1 MPILSLSPK
10 DLSNFDKQLVQL
22 SSTKDKFE
30 LIREIYKRVSVNETE
45 LEKLEFAVNL
55 LQVQGNYDLQKEALR
70 KQHQKLK
77 DIRQTIDD
85 RILVV
90 EQKLYLGIPEDL
102 DEMER
107 LITEQE
113 AIVADQEK
121 LNDDELSLLESMS
134 QIDVAFGKQLA
145 EIDQSRS
152 NRDLP
157 LKAKLERQLLQLE
170 ETEKKIQLQSKLYSF
185 LPILI
190 IPIILDYLAYRLGLN
205 GTKQIIFSHYI
216 FLVSFLGIQI
226 FFADT
231 IIQKIGNYLANKQS
245 DVFLK
250 QISDEVNQLDKAKRQ
265 IETKHG
271 IKAEDIIAL
280 DMNY

>member
-1 MPILSLSPK
+1 MPILSLSLK
-10 DLSNFDKQLVQL
+10 DLPNYSKQLLQL
-22 SSTKDKFE
+22 SSTKEKFDTV
-30 LIREIYKRVSVNETE
+30 REIYQRISVNEAE
-45 LEKLEFAVNL
+45 LEKLEFAVSL
-55 LQVQGNYDLQKEALR
+55 LQVQGNYDLQKDSVK

-85 RILVV
+85 RILIV

-107 LITEQE
+107 LIVEQE

-152 NRDLP
+152 NRDVP
-157 LKAKLERQLLQLE
+157 LKAKLERYILTVE
-170 ETEKKIQLQSKLYSF
+170 ETEKRVLLQSKLFSF
-185 LPILI
+185 IPLLV
-190 IPIILDYLAYRLGLN
+190 IPIILDFLAYKMGIN
-205 GTKQIIFSHYI
+205 GAKPIIFSHYI
-216 FLVSFLGIQI
+216 FLISLVGIQI

-231 IIQKIGNYLANKQS
+231 IIQKTSSFLADKQIAL
-245 DVFLK
+245 FIK
-250 QISDEVNQLDKAKRQ
+250 QISDDLNNLEKSKRQ
-265 IETKHG
+265 IETKNN
-271 IKAEDIIAL
+271 IKTEDLIAL
-280 DMNY
+280 DMN